1 MICACL
7 AIFLHDAMFSISNI
21 LFQGSCSLL
30 AWQRYTAG
38 FEGAFGG
45 LETGDGG
52 GYNSYDQS
60 APGGGY
66 NNYQQNTEYSQP
78 PFSQQ
83 GMYE

>member
-1 MICACL
+1 
-7 AIFLHDAMFSISNI
+7 MFSISNI

-30 AWQRYTAG
+30 AWKRYTAG

-45 LETGDGG
+45 LETGGG